1 MEILDRK
8 TDDELLRSLLG
19 EIAKA
24 RNEISCAQGDITK
37 AQSRL
42 GFLVVLAN
50 ELIVRHD
57 LQKDDYK

>member
-1 MEILDRK
+1 MDVLDNK
-8 TDDELLRSLLG
+8 SDKELLQSLIA

-24 RNEISCAQGDITK
+24 KNEIKCARGDLEK

-50 ELIVRHD
+50 ELLNRKGD
-57 LQKDDYK
+57 

>member
-24 RNEISCAQGDITK
+24 RNELTCALGDINK